1 MTRPR
6 PGLMRALTALALLIT
21 CLALATAIR

>member
-6 PGLMRALTALALLIT
+6 PGLMRALTLIAVLLT
-21 CLALATAIR
+21 VVALATVTR